1 MAMPP
6 CSKPPAP
13 SRGSAPSSCRRS
25 DDGLTRGNGPQRP
38 PPAACS
44 YDGADECGGSAMAS
58 NDEGWLAAM
67 KRGLRRHCPRCDAPG
82 MFIGYLKVAPR
93 CQRCGLEF
101 EAIRSDDVA
110 PYFTILIVGH
120 IVVPLLL
127 TIEQWYAPPAWLQM
141 AVALPATLLL
151 TLDQ

>member
-1 MAMPP
+1 
-6 CSKPPAP
+6 
-13 SRGSAPSSCRRS
+13 
-25 DDGLTRGNGPQRP
+25 
-38 PPAACS
+38 
-44 YDGADECGGSAMAS
+44 MAS

-82 MFIGYLKVAPR
+82 MFTGYLKVAPR

-127 TIEQWYAPPAWLQM
+127 AIEQWYSPPVWLEM
-141 AVALPATLLL
+141 AIGLPATLLL
-151 TLDQ
+151 TLVLLPFIKGAVMGAIWATKPELARRH